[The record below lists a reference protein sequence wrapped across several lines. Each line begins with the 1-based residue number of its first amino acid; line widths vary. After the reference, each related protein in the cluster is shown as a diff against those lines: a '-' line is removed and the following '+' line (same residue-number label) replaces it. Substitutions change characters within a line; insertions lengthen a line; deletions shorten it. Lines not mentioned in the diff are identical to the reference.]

1 MGGERVALS
10 ERSESKGRVRGC
22 AQLYPP
28 AKLFAGL
35 FVLPSDQMRIR
46 TQLILAAF
54 VLAVVPLAAI
64 VTYSYHSSRRA
75 LENAYRR
82 EADRLTAQ
90 MDRRLGAI
98 RAELDQ
104 RMTFVSALPLPSSGA
119 PDAGNIATAMGEAAS
134 FVDALEYQPLPEK
147 RAVAEVASDDE
158 NPNPNPSTDANPDA
172 NGNMPT
178 DDRKRVVVTMHAPMA
193 PHPPIIIDLPEA
205 PTIPR
210 YVMSEEQHELIGE
223 IARLGSLLGNL
234 NLPADER
241 DDISQEM
248 RAVQKKLNEVVDED
262 RKKYDAQMAE
272 SRRAMNEYRAAVRER
287 QRMAR
292 EDRGRADQ
300 TSPARPAPAAPVAP
314 AAPTAVAAPAAAV
327 RATQTAVRAR
337 TASDAAKSKA
347 TDRRT
352 SLILGKKY
360 NVPVRQQGEV
370 VGQITARVSPEDVIQ
385 RVLGSATEDGS
396 EVPFAVDRE
405 GNLYTRT
412 SAHRQTLERLQ
423 IPQRIRD
430 KRSVKGIEGW
440 IVSMTTD
447 PQSGLRIGVARPI
460 GENFGDLRNTAA
472 RNFALGLGLIAFA
485 LVGIVPLSNHLT
497 RDVKLVTDGAERIAH
512 GDLMTR
518 LPVKTN
524 NELGQLARAFNRMA
538 EDLSVNQQKLLEQER
553 ARKEQ
558 ELQQRLFTVEYE
570 RKSVELEDARRFQL
584 SMLPKEVPH
593 HSAYGVAVFIQT
605 ATEVGGDYYDFH
617 LSGDVL
623 SVTVGDATGHG
634 AKAGTMVTVVK
645 TLFAAYVGDSSP
657 ASFLSSAAETIKR
670 MELGR
675 MAMALSL
682 GRFENRH
689 LTLAS
694 AGMPPVLVHRH
705 ASGEVEEIS
714 HGATPLGTMG
724 TSYDESHVDL
734 DPGDTVLLLTDGFPE
749 LMNDAGQQL
758 GYTTT
763 VEAFAEAAKGASAD
777 DVIASLSATARAWH
791 GDGAPNDDVTFVVVR
806 IA

>member
-1 MGGERVALS
+1 
-10 ERSESKGRVRGC
+10 
-22 AQLYPP
+22 
-28 AKLFAGL
+28 
-35 FVLPSDQMRIR
+35 MRIR

-75 LENAYRR
+75 LETAYRR
-82 EADRLTAQ
+82 EADRLTQQ

-134 FVDALEYQPLPEK
+134 FVDALEFQPIAEPH
-147 RAVAEVASDDE
+147 VIAEVDRKAAKSSG
-158 NPNPNPSTDANPDA
+158 NPNPNPNPDA
-172 NGNMPT
+172 NGNIPAQDSSRMVIAMHTPMMPQ
-178 DDRKRVVVTMHAPMA
+178 RPLV
-193 PHPPIIIDLPEA
+193 IDLPEA

-210 YVMSEEQHELIGE
+210 HVMSEEQHELINE
-223 IARLGSLLGNL
+223 IARLGSQMANL
-234 NLPADER
+234 NLPEDER
-241 DDISQEM
+241 DDVEEELRS
-248 RAVQKKLNEVVDED
+248 VQKKLNEVVEED
-262 RKKYDAQMAE
+262 RKKYEAQMAQ
-272 SRRAMNEYRAAVRER
+272 SRAAMAEYRATIRER
-287 QRMAR
+287 QRIAR
-292 EDRGRADQ
+292 EDRRRVASGE
-300 TSPARPAPAAPVAP
+300 PAPPAPPAPAAAEAVAP
-314 AAPTAVAAPAAAV
+314 AITAA
-327 RATQTAVRAR
+327 QTAVRAR
-337 TASDAAKSKA
+337 TASDAARTKA
-347 TDRRT
+347 TDKRT

-360 NVPVRQQGEV
+360 NVPVRQKGEV

-396 EVPFAVDRE
+396 EIPFAVDRE
-405 GNLYTRT
+405 GNVYTRT
-412 SAHRQTLERLQ
+412 PAHRETLDRLQ
-423 IPQRIRD
+423 IPKRIREN
-430 KRSVKGIEGW
+430 RSVKGIEGW
-440 IVSMTTD
+440 IVSTSTD
-447 PQSGLRIGVARPI
+447 PQSGLRIGVARPV
-460 GENFGDLRNTAA
+460 GENFGDLKNTAA

-485 LVGIVPLSNHLT
+485 LIGIVPLSNHLT

-518 LPVKTN
+518 LPVKTK

-558 ELQQRLFTVEYE
+558 ELQQRLFAVEYE

-584 SMLPKEVPH
+584 SMLPKEVPQH
-593 HSAYGVAVFIQT
+593 EAYGVAVFIQT

-617 LSGDVL
+617 LFGDVL

-645 TLFAAYVGDSSP
+645 TLFAAYVGDTSP

-682 GRFENRH
+682 GRFEKRR
-689 LTLAS
+689 LTIAS
-694 AGMPPVLVHRH
+694 AGMPPVLVHRR
-705 ASGEVEEIS
+705 ATGEVEEVS
-714 HGATPLGTMG
+714 HGATPLGTLG
-724 TSYDESHVDL
+724 TDYGESNVEL
-734 DPGDTVLLLTDGFPE
+734 QSGDTVLFLTDGFPE
-749 LMNDAGQQL
+749 LMNEAGQQL
-758 GYTTT
+758 GYTAT
-763 VEAFAEAAKGASAD
+763 VDAFAEAAKGATAD
-777 DVIASLSATARAWH
+777 DVIASLAAKAREWN
-791 GDGAPNDDVTFVVVR
+791 GEGAPNDDVTFVVVR
-806 IA
+806 VA